1 MWRAAA
7 YRDPKVRLPL
17 NTPPARAGLTW
28 VAVALLASA
37 CGDAQVLR
45 ASGDNN
51 NSSNNNTNVANFS
64 DHLVEDFDNQRLVDS
79 VSGAAVLDVNQGVLT
94 LPITPIPNVDG
105 QGLQMLEGR
114 VDHDGLVEA
123 ESVVVAESGVV
134 EATNALE
141 LRALDLVRVSGTI
154 RAGTGG
160 VTITAGKAVYVDGV
174 IESRGPVRI
183 LVGSPEGKLQVSG
196 RITVLASKDDA
207 NSLPPDIELTGR
219 GEVEIL
225 GQVSSHAE
233 IGRTGGSVR
242 VRVYGAVLVAGYD
255 ARVLATAETRG
266 TAGLIRIRSESTVT
280 VEDGGGVGVALA
292 NGTDTETLGGDVELQ
307 GTAIRLSGASV
318 VAGSGAITGG
328 SIFMVARDTLA
339 VDNYARVKAGAG
351 PEAGSLILKA
361 ARIGVGTNS
370 VIQGGRAGYASG
382 LFRIEASERVD
393 LGDSIV
399 RAGDTACGAGGDVQ
413 IAVSGLVRTRDGTVV
428 QGGAGSAAFWSA
440 ACTHSAAGG
449 NIVVQARE
457 GEGLEDG
464 LLGGAGVPDGEVRL
478 ELNPELTVPPPSL
491 TVGTSGRVVSKVI
504 DRGLAAVGQVPLL
517 VGSEARLPE
526 GTSAVIELAGASNLA
541 EPFEDWVAA
550 DDPAALV
557 ALANAQYLR
566 YRVTL
571 TGRVFDAPELDY
583 FELDLSPED

>member
-1 MWRAAA
+1 M
-7 YRDPKVRLPL
+7 
-17 NTPPARAGLTW
+17 
-28 VAVALLASA
+28 
-37 CGDAQVLR
+37 
-45 ASGDNN
+45 
-51 NSSNNNTNVANFS
+51 
-64 DHLVEDFDNQRLVDS
+64 
-79 VSGAAVLDVNQGVLT
+79 
-94 LPITPIPNVDG
+94 
-105 QGLQMLEGR
+105 
-114 VDHDGLVEA
+114 
-123 ESVVVAESGVV
+123 
-134 EATNALE
+134 
-141 LRALDLVRVSGTI
+141 
-154 RAGTGG
+154 
-160 VTITAGKAVYVDGV
+160 
-174 IESRGPVRI
+174 
-183 LVGSPEGKLQVSG
+183 
-196 RITVLASKDDA
+196 
-207 NSLPPDIELTGR
+207 
-219 GEVEIL
+219 
-225 GQVSSHAE
+225 
-233 IGRTGGSVR
+233 
-242 VRVYGAVLVAGYD
+242 
-255 ARVLATAETRG
+255 
-266 TAGLIRIRSESTVT
+266 
-280 VEDGGGVGVALA
+280 
-292 NGTDTETLGGDVELQ
+292 
-307 GTAIRLSGASV
+307 
-318 VAGSGAITGG
+318 
-328 SIFMVARDTLA
+328 
-339 VDNYARVKAGAG
+339 
-351 PEAGSLILKA
+351 
-361 ARIGVGTNS
+361 
-370 VIQGGRAGYASG
+370 
-382 LFRIEASERVD
+382 
-393 LGDSIV
+393 

-449 NIVVQARE
+449 NIIVQARE